1 MLLRVGILGYK
12 SLAFAVHTSGLT
24 HLSLRGL
31 KPERGRFLPTVTDP
45 VSDRREAS
53 AVSTWAGSSRVPH
66 SSSRVLGSRHY
77 EVTLGSEEV
86 FLSPSW
92 HHMDTHLHDA
102 AVGGL
107 NSSLRFQRAAT
118 PRFYTR
124 AFFPRKCWIGLFMG
138 LLNVGRFRFCETR
151 TSYPSP
157 CGLRAQG
164 SRLSILP
171 GLAQLMTSQSNVPTW
186 KGWLHF

>member
-1 MLLRVGILGYK
+1 MTGGRRQPSARGQEVAGYH
-12 SLAFAVHTSGLT
+12 AA
-24 HLSLRGL
+24 
-31 KPERGRFLPTVTDP
+31 
-45 VSDRREAS
+45 
-53 AVSTWAGSSRVPH
+53 SSRVP
-66 SSSRVLGSRHY
+66 GSRHY

-124 AFFPRKCWIGLFMG
+124 AFFPRKCWIGLFIG